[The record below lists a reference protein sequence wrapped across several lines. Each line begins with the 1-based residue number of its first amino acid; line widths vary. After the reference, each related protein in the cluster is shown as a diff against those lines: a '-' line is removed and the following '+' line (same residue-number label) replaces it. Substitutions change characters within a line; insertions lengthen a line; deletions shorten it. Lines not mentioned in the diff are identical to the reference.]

1 MTSRQTSDTPLYAH
15 SWVGAG
21 YDVLSRFVY
30 APLGGLALLRAQAM
44 DAIDIEPVRGDGQ
57 ARVLELGCGTGGF
70 TRLLVERA
78 QVTSVDMSPNM
89 MVRARRRAPTATFV
103 ESDITAYKPAK
114 GAFDL
119 VWCAFVLH
127 ELDREARQ
135 RALAVAH
142 DALAPNGT
150 LVIVE
155 HALPASGFWPRA
167 MSRFVHAFEPPS
179 VVDWLRGGFTNELL
193 EAGFAESTR
202 TSLARGTAVVLA
214 CTPR

>member
-1 MTSRQTSDTPLYAH
+1 MMSRQTSDTPLYAY

-44 DAIDIEPVRGDGQ
+44 KAIDIAPD
-57 ARVLELGCGTGGF
+57 AHILELGCGTGGF

-103 ESDITAYKPAK
+103 ESDITAYKSAK
-114 GAFDL
+114 GTFDL

-142 DALAPNGT
+142 DALAPSGT

-193 EAGFAESTR
+193 EAGFAETAR
-202 TSLARGTAVVLA
+202 TSLARGTAVVLR
-214 CTPR
+214 CSPR